1 MKYRVILMDSRAH
14 GRSRIKPEY
23 AESEFTTT
31 DMARDA
37 AALLDILHIP
47 VLYFFLDSAME
58 QIYALEIRIPVSG
71 TNSGCDCHQ
80 RECLT
85 GRADSSCPGF
95 LCGEI
100 LLSESGDK
108 SVPGNLQKK
117 SCRFLHPFMSFP
129 SSTARFPA
137 LQFSHDVPGAA

>member
-1 MKYRVILMDSRAH
+1 MKYRVISWTAGAH

-37 AALLDILHIP
+37 QRFWISFISDP
-47 VLYFFLDSAME
+47 VFFLDSAME
-58 QIYALEIRIPVSG
+58 QISPW
-71 TNSGCDCHQ
+71 NSHPCFRNELGRDCHQ
-80 RECLT
+80 WKCLT
-85 GRADSSCPGF
+85 GWADSSCPGF

-108 SVPGNLQKK
+108 SVPGNLRKK
-117 SCRFLHPFMSFP
+117 SCRGPHPFMSFP
-129 SSTARFPA
+129 SSAARFPA